1 MAISSTSFKPGESGN
16 PSGRPRKEQSLT
28 SALEGIVDKQ
38 QLAQRVWDIATGK
51 LTMNVALQL
60 EAAKYV
66 YARIEGNP
74 VQAMRHQVE
83 GQVNQLIFLHPGR
96 EVPVIP
102 TDNPRERS
110 KCNCATPNRHILAV
124 A

>member
-1 MAISSTSFKPGESGN
+1 MAISSTSFEPGVSGN
-16 PSGRPRKEQSLT
+16 PHGRPRKDQSLT

-38 QLAQRVWDIATGK
+38 ELA
-51 LTMNVALQL
+51 
-60 EAAKYV
+60 
-66 YARIEGNP
+66 
-74 VQAMRHQVE
+74 HQVE

-96 EVPVIP
+96 EVPIIP